1 LNNSELFDAVVVDL
15 ELVLAQTAPTAC
27 EGATPTIIAAAFIAQ
42 AMFLSPSKKT
52 QKSYRP

>member
-1 LNNSELFDAVVVDL
+1 LNISALFDAVVDL

-52 QKSYRP
+52 QKSDRP